1 ISVRDRFRRDV
12 LTHVVL
18 HARLERRYA
27 GRGGDVQREI
37 RAAGF
42 RGELIEA
49 NARKLRRLVER
60 LDWTPEPSV
69 WSMYDATTSYS
80 EADAERK
87 ESFVRAAAGRRRW
100 RLIWDLGCNDG
111 RFTRIAA
118 EHADY
123 AVALDADAAVV
134 EGFYRT
140 LRSQGSTT
148 ILPLVADLADPP
160 PGLAGEARLAV
171 PVFRMCG
178 FARAAVCAA
187 RSTRSDQGRGH
198 EARRTPPVRALV
210 PRGRPAALRP
220 ARAQPGVL
228 RRARLDPL
236 GRHAVRACPHA
247 AAAGG
252 PGRARARRRHRQ
264 CEAPPWPPSR

>member
-160 PGLAGEARLAV
+160 PGLGWRGRERRSLA
-171 PVFRMCG
+171 
-178 FARAAVCAA
+178 
-187 RSTRSDQGRGH
+187 D
-198 EARRTPPVRALV
+198 
-210 PRGRPAALRP
+210 RGRPDLALCLPPVHHLALGANVPLRELVDWLRSLGAVLVVEFVTRDDPMAQRLLAAKK
-220 ARAQPGVL
+220 
-228 RRARLDPL
+228 
-236 GRHAVRACPHA
+236 
-247 AAAGG
+247 
-252 PGRARARRRHRQ
+252 
-264 CEAPPWPPSR
+264 E